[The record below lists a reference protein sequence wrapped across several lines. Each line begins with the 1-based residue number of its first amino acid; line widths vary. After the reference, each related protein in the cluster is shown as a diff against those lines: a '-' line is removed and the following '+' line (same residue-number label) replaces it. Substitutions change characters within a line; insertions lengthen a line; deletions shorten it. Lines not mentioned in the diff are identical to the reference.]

1 MQITIK
7 NEEYNLKYSIKGLF
21 YYESITN
28 KPFAIESLTDSY
40 VLFYAFIL
48 SSNPD
53 KEPLQFDEF
62 IEECDQNPT
71 LIQQFNEF
79 FHKAQETQELLTKKA
94 EKSDKAKK
102 KKA

>member
-1 MQITIK
+1 MKITIK
-7 NEEYNLKYSIKGLF
+7 KKSYNLKYSIKGLF

-28 KPFAIESLTDSY
+28 KPFAIESLTDTY

-62 IEECDQNPT
+62 IEECDKNPT
-71 LIQQFNEF
+71 LIKKFNEF
-79 FHKAQETQELLTKKA
+79 FQKANETQELLA
-94 EKSDKAKK
+94 NKSEESDTTKK
-102 KKA
+102 KKE